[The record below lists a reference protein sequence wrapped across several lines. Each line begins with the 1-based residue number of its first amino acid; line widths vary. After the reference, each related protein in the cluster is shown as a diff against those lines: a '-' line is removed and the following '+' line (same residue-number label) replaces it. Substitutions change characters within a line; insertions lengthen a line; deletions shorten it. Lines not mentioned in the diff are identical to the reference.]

1 MGMQGDV
8 FAVTVG
14 SDTNF
19 YVESV
24 TPTGAGALTLAN
36 TRPGLNGIG
45 YQVIVTCAGDD
56 AGRTFTVVGLGMDG
70 NALTEDIS
78 GADAGATTGSSYFAQ
93 ITSISVDDATDGAVT
108 IGYGG
113 NLALPKTR
121 VKYVYFVSSASAG
134 TVTLTRN
141 SDSAAILSIP
151 TPATANTT
159 DGILMPGD
167 GISTAYTPTDYS
179 VVTLSNVTA
188 TTFICG

>member
-8 FAVTVG
+8 YAVTVG

-45 YQVIVTCAGDD
+45 YQVIVTCAGND

-70 NALTEDIS
+70 NVLTEEIS
-78 GADAGATTGSSYFAQ
+78 GADAGATTGSSYFAE

-141 SDSAAILSIP
+141 SDSAVILNIP

-167 GISTAYTPTDYS
+167 GISTAYVPADYS

>member
-1 MGMQGDV
+1 
-8 FAVTVG
+8 
-14 SDTNF
+14 
-19 YVESV
+19 
-24 TPTGAGALTLAN
+24 
-36 TRPGLNGIG
+36 
-45 YQVIVTCAGDD
+45 VTCAGND

-70 NALTEDIS
+70 NVLTEEIS
-78 GADAGATTGSSYFAQ
+78 GADAGATTGSSYFAE

-141 SDSAAILSIP
+141 SDSAVILNIP

-167 GISTAYTPTDYS
+167 GISTAYVPADYS

>member
-78 GADAGATTGSSYFAQ
+78 GANAGATTGSSYFAQ

>member
-78 GADAGATTGSSYFAQ
+78 GANAGATTGSSYFAQ
-93 ITSISVDDATDGAVT
+93 ITSISVDAATDGAVT